1 MSAEGQKG
9 AVFAA
14 LYAGIAFGIFWIPI
28 RALEAAGL
36 SGPWAAMAFTLLP
49 VPFVLPLY
57 WLHRAELRP
66 ANWRGILGGIL
77 GGLAFGLYSLAFL
90 YTDVVRVVMLFHLTP
105 LWGFLLGRLVLGEI
119 ITPVRWLAVL
129 LGLSGIAVIFGVG
142 EGLPLP
148 ENIGDWIAFAS
159 GVAWAF
165 ASLLLLIDE
174 EVSVAVHGTSFF
186 TVSALVNG
194 IAVVLAGGAIPDSAS
209 LVAVF
214 PWLLAV
220 TLILTIPAGFATIY
234 GPTKLNPGVVALLFM
249 AEIAIATIT
258 AAILTDETFGAREAI
273 GVLLVLAAGLLVPLR
288 EMRATKT

>member
-1 MSAEGQKG
+1 MNSEIGKAP
-9 AVFAA
+9 VLAA
-14 LYAGIAFGIFWIPI
+14 LYAGVAFGVFWIPI

-36 SGPWAAMAFTLLP
+36 PGAWAAMVFTLLP

-57 WLHRAELRP
+57 WRHRAELCP
-66 ANWRGILGGIL
+66 ANWKGILGGIL

-105 LWGFLLGRLVLGEI
+105 LWGFLLGRIVLGEI
-119 ITPVRWLAVL
+119 ITPTRWLAVL
-129 LGLSGIAVIFGVG
+129 LGLSGIAVIFGIG
-142 EGLPLP
+142 EGVPLP

-159 GVAWAF
+159 GIAWAF

-174 EVSVAVHGTSFF
+174 DVSVAIHGTSFF
-186 TVSALVNG
+186 TVSALFTI
-194 IAVVLAGGAIPDSAS
+194 IAVLLAGDATPDSAS
-209 LVAVF
+209 LLAVL
-214 PWLLAV
+214 PWLLGV
-220 TLILTIPAGFATIY
+220 TLLLTIPAGFATIY

-258 AAILTDETFGAREAI
+258 AAILTDETFGTREAI

-288 EMRATKT
+288 EMRTVKG